1 MKFTHIINSFLRSGI
16 DIRAPKSAL
25 PTIILTMMLT
35 VIANPTSA
43 ADLRAA
49 IEDDYASNLEGL
61 FKHLHQNP
69 ELSFRE
75 FETSKRLASELR
87 NLGITVTEN
96 VGGTGIVG
104 MLQNGNGPVVM
115 VRADMDGLPITEDS
129 GLAYASKKTQED
141 INGERL
147 PVMHAC
153 GHDVHMTSLIGTA
166 RQLVNTLDQWQGT
179 VMFIG
184 QPAEERIGGAKAMIE
199 DNLYARFGVPD
210 YALAFHVAAGKEAG
224 TVSVPKALAYSS
236 SDSVDITVYGIGAHG
251 ASPHAGKDP
260 ILIASQI
267 VVALQTVVSREISP
281 LEPGVITVGSF
292 HGGSKHNIIPDRVKL
307 QLTVRSN
314 DEMVRQTLLSAIERI
329 ATGVAITAGLP
340 ESLYPKVDLSIESTP
355 PTHNNAALAHRV
367 EAAIVDVLGED
378 KVVPQ
383 TQKGMGA
390 EDFAYFL
397 VTEHEVPG
405 AYFSVGGT
413 PLEELKAAKKS
424 GAQLPSHHSPY
435 FKVEPEPAITTG
447 TLAMT
452 SAVLDL
458 LAKD

>member
-1 MKFTHIINSFLRSGI
+1 MKLAQLGTTFFRS
-16 DIRAPKSAL
+16 RFVLCLKTRVL
-25 PTIILTMMLT
+25 PIIILPMMLAT
-35 VIANPTSA
+35 IANPTLA

-104 MLQNGNGPVVM
+104 MLRNGKGPVVL
-115 VRADMDGLPITEDS
+115 VRADMDGLPIAEDS
-129 GLAYASKKTQED
+129 GLAYASKRTQED
-141 INGERL
+141 INGEIL

-199 DNLYARFGVPD
+199 DNLYERFGVPD
-210 YALAFHVAAGKEAG
+210 YALAFHVAAGKAAG

-267 VVALQTVVSREISP
+267 VVALQTVISREISP

-314 DEMVRQTLLSAIERI
+314 DETVRQTLLSAIERI
-329 ATGVAITAGLP
+329 ATGVAFTAGLP

-355 PTHNNAALAHRV
+355 PTHNNAELAYRV
-367 EAAIVDVLGED
+367 EAAIAEALGED

-413 PLEELKAAKKS
+413 PLKELEAAKKS
-424 GAQLPSHHSPY
+424 GAKLPSHHSPY
-435 FKVEPEPAITTG
+435 FKVEPEPAITAG